1 MLPDVFIEVFQG
13 GATEAM
19 YVLLEGE
26 VNNLVWC
33 RSLSEDEHVEQA
45 EQKLVLPKAE
55 DVMAT
60 EVAVMD
66 AEVSVKEAA
75 EVMAQE
81 GLSAVIVTVEDKAT
95 GIVTERDILKRIV
108 VEDKNAKK
116 TKVKEIMSSPLVTI
130 EPTTDIE
137 EAARL
142 MFEKKI
148 KNLPVTHEKRLIGLI
163 NLQDICRI
171 QPEILKLLKQ
181 TMEPPENLQKVLRYY
196 IT

>member
-1 MLPDVFIEVFQG
+1 M
-13 GATEAM
+13 
-19 YVLLEGE
+19 
-26 VNNLVWC
+26 
-33 RSLSEDEHVEQA
+33 SEDERVEQA
-45 EQKLVLPKAE
+45 EEKLVLPKAE
-55 DVMAT
+55 DVMVT

-66 AEVSVKEAA
+66 AGVSVKEAA

-81 GLSAVIVTVEDKAT
+81 GLSAVIVTVEGKAT

-130 EPTTDIE
+130 EPTTDLE

-148 KNLPVTHEKRLIGLI
+148 KNLPVTHENRLIGLI

-181 TMEPPENLQKVLRYY
+181 TMETPKNIQKILRYY

>member
-1 MLPDVFIEVFQG
+1 V
-13 GATEAM
+13 
-19 YVLLEGE
+19 
-26 VNNLVWC
+26 
-33 RSLSEDEHVEQA
+33 SEDECGEKTEEEFVIPLQA
-45 EQKLVLPKAE
+45 EN
-55 DVMAT
+55 VMTT

-66 AEVSVKEAA
+66 GEVSVKKAA

-81 GLSAVIVTVEDKAT
+81 GVSAIIVTVEGKAT

-108 VEDKNAKK
+108 AEDKTAEK
-116 TKVKEIMSSPLVTI
+116 TKVKEIMSSPLITI
-130 EPTTDIE
+130 EPTTDLE
-137 EAARL
+137 DAARL

-148 KNLPVTHEKRLIGLI
+148 KNLPITHENRLIGLI

-181 TMEPPENLQKVLRYY
+181 TMKTPKNIQKILRYY